1 MTPVEGMRAHTGPSG
16 ATPQGVTLPVHQGTF
31 NLAPPPLGRA
41 RGAHGSRGPGD
52 RRRDRHP
59 PRVGARWWR
68 GVAVVPAG
76 GWPVHPEPAA
86 ATCGRPADGY
96 EAARPE

>member
-1 MTPVEGMRAHTGPSG
+1 M
-16 ATPQGVTLPVHQGTF
+16 TLPVHRGTF
-31 NLAPPPLGRA
+31 NLAQPPPWVELAERTVAAARA
-41 RGAHGSRGPGD
+41 TGAAIAT
-52 RRRDRHP
+52 